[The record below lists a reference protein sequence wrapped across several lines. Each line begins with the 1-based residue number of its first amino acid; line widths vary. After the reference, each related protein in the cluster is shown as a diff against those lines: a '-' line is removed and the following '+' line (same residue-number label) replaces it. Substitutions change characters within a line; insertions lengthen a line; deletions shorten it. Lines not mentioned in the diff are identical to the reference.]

1 MQNEFF
7 DFVVFGI
14 EEQILEVNILNA
26 GILYKAPHNTYHPK
40 REIVVKIV
48 RLQLG
53 RFSVRIWRMNF
64 HFILRLVKYSVRRSH
79 RGHHI
84 LHRVAELNCL
94 LKQSGE
100 IIISHHAAG
109 QWLTF
114 KYSDVFP
121 RAGKLDLPTS
131 PRLGSRTRVRP
142 RVESPA
148 LTTSTAR
155 HVRLG

>member
-1 MQNEFF
+1 MQANYRA
-7 DFVVFGI
+7 
-14 EEQILEVNILNA
+14 Q
-26 GILYKAPHNTYHPK
+26 HNTYHPK
-40 REIVVKIV
+40 GEIVVKIV

-53 RFSVRIWRMNF
+53 RLSVRIWRMNF

-84 LHRVAELNCL
+84 LHRVTKLNCL
-94 LKQSGE
+94 LKQSVE
-100 IIISHHAAG
+100 IKISYHLTG
-109 QWLTF
+109 LLLTF
-114 KYSDVFP
+114 KYSEVFP

-155 HVRLG
+155 HARLGYRLRGAAGAAHSARLDPV